1 VLRAQEKLVGGTFGQ
16 EQKVGQ
22 DGKTSSAAARVVIGR
37 DLGVALLEAKEKR
50 RMSSSLWDIFGL
62 DSQFSLP

>member
-1 VLRAQEKLVGGTFGQ
+1 LGKNKKWA
-16 EQKVGQ
+16 
-22 DGKTSSAAARVVIGR
+22 KTSSAAARVVIGR